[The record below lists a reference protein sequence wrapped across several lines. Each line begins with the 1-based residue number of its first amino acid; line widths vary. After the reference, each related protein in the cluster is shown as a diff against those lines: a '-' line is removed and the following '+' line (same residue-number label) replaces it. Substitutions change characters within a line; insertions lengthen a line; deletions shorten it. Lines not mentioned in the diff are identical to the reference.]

1 MPATSD
7 QDVFDQYPNVLLNY
21 DNIEHFRGLL
31 EHRLLINRCQDSGH
45 WIYPHR
51 PLCPEC
57 WSTNVVPTEVSG
69 KGFVYM
75 YMILYQGRAVE
86 TGLEYPHVKAAVELA
101 EQPGLRYLA
110 PLVNCA
116 PEQARNGMP
125 VQLTW
130 VELDGAPAAAFEPV
144 TG

>member
-1 MPATSD
+1 MLEISD
-7 QDVFDQYPNVLLNY
+7 QEVFDRFPNVLLNY
-21 DNIEHFRGLL
+21 DNIDHFRGLVQ
-31 EHRLLINRCQDSGH
+31 HRLLINRCQDSGH

-75 YMILYQGRAVE
+75 HMILYQGRAVE
-86 TGLEYPHVKAAVELA
+86 TGLEYPHMKAAIELA

-110 PLVNCA
+110 PLVNC
-116 PEQARNGMP
+116 PLEQARDGLP

-130 VELDGAPAAAFEPV
+130 VELDGAPTAAFEPV
-144 TG
+144 TD

>member
-1 MPATSD
+1 MLDISD
-7 QDVFDQYPNVLLNY
+7 QDVFDRYPNVLLNY

-31 EHRLLINRCQDSGH
+31 GQRLLINRCQDSGH

-75 YMILYQGRAVE
+75 YIVLYQGRALE
-86 TGLEYPHVKAAVELA
+86 TGLEYPHVKAAIELA

-116 PEQARNGMP
+116 PGEAREGLP

-144 TG
+144 PA